1 MLEKGLWKRNV
12 AGVALF
18 IKKAV
23 TDCLITEETDQLRFL
38 FGYDLEIQK

>member
-1 MLEKGLWKRNV
+1 MIAGVASIGGGGREFKSPV

-23 TDCLITEETDQLRFL
+23 TDCLIAEETDPAV
-38 FGYDLEIQK
+38 